1 MCLCVLSKLR
11 CVCECIYCN
20 PFTAAFE
27 QHMQLLTLLMH
38 LRLDGGFL
46 NHCFVSEANAM
57 PSAGHEWS
65 AGVLQC

>member
-1 MCLCVLSKLR
+1 M
-11 CVCECIYCN
+11 CVCVCSVSSGVCVSACIV
-20 PFTAAFE
+20 FTAASE

-38 LRLDGGFL
+38 LRLNGEFL
-46 NHCFVSEANAM
+46 NHCSVSEASAM